1 VVASRTLVYRKILGK
16 SPCRT
21 GAFLLPSHSSEEGSY
36 RTLAETL
43 AEISPPIDTIVAD
56 RLNTPANAM
65 SASIS
70 LEANSSISRP
80 AANPWLIAVT
90 VSLAA
95 FMEVLDIA
103 IANVALPHIAGN
115 LGASNDQSTW
125 VLTSYLVANAIVLP
139 ITGWLVSLFGRKR
152 FFMTCMGIFTVSSL
166 LCGIA
171 PSLGFLLLFRVLQGA
186 GGGGLQPLAQAIL
199 ADTFP
204 PEKRGL
210 AFSIYG
216 ITAVCAPAIGPT
228 LGGWI
233 TDIASWRW
241 IFLINLPVGLLTM
254 ALVYRLIQD
263 PPSLVLRKRSEIK
276 FDYFGF
282 SLLALGVGALQIMLD
297 KGQEDDWFG
306 SYFIVTLSVIGG
318 LCLAALIVHE
328 WFHDDPIVDVRLFK
342 NANFA
347 TANMMMF
354 MVGAVS
360 FATTVLMPQFL
371 QTLMGYTAQSAGMV
385 LSVSAI
391 LLLIE
396 LPLVGRLIG
405 HFQARYLIAFG
416 WISLAVGMYVSTQR
430 IDLLISFSSATW
442 LRIGQYLPMGFVFVP
457 ATTVAY
463 IGIREDKSN
472 AVAGLVNFTRN
483 IGSSVG
489 TSIITTL
496 IVRRSQF
503 HQATLVTSPGME
515 STRFQDAV
523 NGLAPQLTRA
533 GLSMHEAQRQA
544 LARIYATV
552 QSQAAALAYIDAYWV
567 LGIAAVA
574 MFALSFVLKK
584 NDPHAK
590 RGSTPAH

>member
-1 VVASRTLVYRKILGK
+1 
-16 SPCRT
+16 
-21 GAFLLPSHSSEEGSY
+21 
-36 RTLAETL
+36 
-43 AEISPPIDTIVAD
+43 
-56 RLNTPANAM
+56 M
-65 SASIS
+65 SASAS
-70 LEANSSISRP
+70 LEAPPVPWRP
-80 AANPWLIAVT
+80 VGNPWLIAVT

-95 FMEVLDIA
+95 FMEVLDTA

-139 ITGWLVSLFGRKR
+139 ITGWLVSIFGRKR

-166 LCGIA
+166 FCGIA
-171 PSLGFLLLFRVLQGA
+171 PSLGFLLFFRVLQGA
-186 GGGGLQPLAQAIL
+186 GGGGLQPMAQAIL

-233 TDIASWRW
+233 TDNTSWRW
-241 IFLINLPVGLLTM
+241 IFLINLPVGLIALT
-254 ALVYRLIQD
+254 LVYRLIED
-263 PPSLVLRKRSEIK
+263 PPQLVRRIGSAIK
-276 FDYFGF
+276 LDYVGF
-282 SLLALGVGALQIMLD
+282 SLLALGVAALQIMLD

-306 SYFIVTLSVIGG
+306 SNFILTLAIVAG
-318 LCLAALIVHE
+318 LCLTGLIIYE
-328 WFHDDPIVDVRLFK
+328 WFQDDPIVDVRLFK
-342 NANFA
+342 NRNFA
-347 TANMMMF
+347 AANMMMF

-385 LSVSAI
+385 LSVSAV

-405 HFQARYLIAFG
+405 KFQSRYLIAFG
-416 WISLAVGMYVSTQR
+416 WITLAIGMYVSTQR

-442 LRIGQYLPMGFVFVP
+442 LRMGQYLPMGFIFVP
-457 ATTVAY
+457 ATTAAY
-463 IGIREDKSN
+463 FGIRQDKSN

-489 TSIITTL
+489 TSIVTTMIL
-496 IVRRSQF
+496 RRSQF
-503 HQATLVTSPGME
+503 HQARLVTSPGME
-515 STRFQDAV
+515 GARFHDSLI
-523 NGLAPQLTRA
+523 GLAQRLLHA
-533 GLSMHEAQRQA
+533 GLGPHEAQRQA
-544 LARIYATV
+544 MARMYASL
-552 QSQAAALAYIDAYWV
+552 QAQAAALAYIDTFWV
-567 LGIAAVA
+567 LGLAALA
-574 MFALSFVLKK
+574 MFFLSFVLRK

-590 RGSTPAH
+590 HGSVSAH